1 MLNTMTA
8 WTDQV
13 LNLILRFVS
22 RTVFIWCLDV
32 EYLGVNGLFSNILTL
47 LSLAELGVGTA
58 ITFSMYRPIAEKKE
72 DEVIALLQLYK
83 KTYITIG
90 LVMLIIGA
98 SITPVLDWFI
108 KDMPDIPEISAIYLL
123 YLLNS
128 VISYFFSY
136 RISFIIANQRRYI
149 VNIVH
154 SLTQLFVIGIQV
166 VILLLTKNFILYLVV
181 QIIGTFLENVIE
193 SQIVVR
199 EYPFV
204 KTKKKYQ
211 LDRTTFHS
219 IVKNIGAM
227 VLHRFGSVA
236 VFATD
241 NMILSKMIGLVSVG
255 IYSNYSL
262 VVTSLTNIT
271 RQFFISI
278 TSSVGNLNVEKQGK
292 DLKETF
298 GKVFFFGAWMY
309 AFCSICCLVLF
320 NSFIELWIGKD
331 YLLEMPVVFVIVF
344 NFFLTGMRQAGGTFI
359 EALGLFWYNRFAPLI
374 EAPLNLI
381 SSIIFVKCFGMIGVF
396 LGTALSTLCVCMLSE
411 PYVLYKYGLKRPLRT
426 YYIMYV
432 KYTAA
437 VFLIGAITMVLC
449 SVGILGRGGI
459 GSFILKMLICA
470 VVPNVLWYLLFRK
483 TEECV
488 YFVNLFKG
496 ILDKMGKKFVRG

>member
-1 MLNTMTA
+1 
-8 WTDQV
+8 
-13 LNLILRFVS
+13 
-22 RTVFIWCLDV
+22 
-32 EYLGVNGLFSNILTL
+32 
-47 LSLAELGVGTA
+47 
-58 ITFSMYRPIAEKKE
+58 
-72 DEVIALLQLYK
+72 
-83 KTYITIG
+83 
-90 LVMLIIGA
+90 
-98 SITPVLDWFI
+98 
-108 KDMPDIPEISAIYLL
+108 
-123 YLLNS
+123 
-128 VISYFFSY
+128 
-136 RISFIIANQRRYI
+136 
-149 VNIVH
+149 
-154 SLTQLFVIGIQV
+154 
-166 VILLLTKNFILYLVV
+166 
-181 QIIGTFLENVIE
+181 
-193 SQIVVR
+193 
-199 EYPFV
+199 
-204 KTKKKYQ
+204 
-211 LDRTTFHS
+211 
-219 IVKNIGAM
+219 
-227 VLHRFGSVA
+227 
-236 VFATD
+236 
-241 NMILSKMIGLVSVG
+241 
-255 IYSNYSL
+255 
-262 VVTSLTNIT
+262 
-271 RQFFISI
+271 
-278 TSSVGNLNVEKQGK
+278 
-292 DLKETF
+292 
-298 GKVFFFGAWMY
+298 MY